1 MADTET
7 KPGDEQCA
15 PIAPVA
21 IFKKRGAKGK
31 ANIRKRPVTPPPA
44 ADSDDSDFSSSEDE
58 TGQRIKR
65 RKRNHGAVAASSKD
79 ASATGKDSDDLTA
92 TVFEADRNRALDTGK
107 HEATKQSNWYDEDA
121 NDDLSARNLLGTT
134 RAMKSNS
141 NKNNT
146 TSSEHQPDGTYRGLA
161 NQTSYIQ
168 RNPNAPQRTVG
179 PVKAPTNI
187 RTITITDMAP
197 DVCKDYKT
205 TGFCGFGDSCKFL
218 HAREDYAYGWQLDKE
233 WENVTKGK
241 KVLGGTIVASADRKI
256 AGGSKGGGK
265 GGGED
270 DDDNADLAE
279 AAMLDNIPFACIICR
294 GPYKSPVVT
303 RCGHYFCEGCA
314 LRRYRRDPSCAAC
327 GAGTNGVFN
336 AAKKLQKLLDKKR
349 ERAAKRRQEAI
360 EAGEEVSEE
369 EEEGVEG
376 NQDGGGD

>member
-1 MADTET
+1 MVDTET
-7 KPGDEQCA
+7 KAGDEQPA

-31 ANIRKRPVTPPPA
+31 ANLRKRPATPPPA

-58 TGQRIKR
+58 SGQRIKR
-65 RKRNHGAVAASSKD
+65 RKRNHGAVVAASSKNT
-79 ASATGKDSDDLTA
+79 AAAGKNSEDLA
-92 TVFEADRNRALDTGK
+92 PTVFEADRNLSLDTGK
-107 HEATKQSNWYDEDA
+107 REATKQSNWYDEEADGA
-121 NDDLSARNLLGTT
+121 LSARNLLGTT
-134 RAMKSNS
+134 RAMKKGTSN
-141 NKNNT
+141 NAA
-146 TSSEHQPDGTYRGLA
+146 SEQQSDGTYKGLA

-168 RNPNAPQRTVG
+168 RNPDAPRRAATVG
-179 PVKAPTNI
+179 PIRAPTNI

-218 HAREDYAYGWQLDKE
+218 HAREDYAHGWQLDRE

-241 KVLGGTIVASADRKI
+241 KVIGGTVVASADRKM
-256 AGGSKGGGK
+256 AGGGSNN
-265 GGGED
+265 ED
-270 DDDNADLAE
+270 DADEAE
-279 AAMLDNIPFACIICR
+279 AAMLENIPFACIICR

-314 LRRYRRDPSCAAC
+314 LKRYRRDPSCAAC

-336 AAKKLQKLLDKKR
+336 SAKKLQKLLDKKR
-349 ERAAKRRQEAI
+349 ERAAKKRQEAI

-369 EEEGVEG
+369 EEEEG
-376 NQDGGGD
+376 ALEAGDGD